1 MARNNG
7 RGSSRD
13 GGDDERL
20 GRPGGGVAPHS
31 NPTGEDS
38 MAGVVGEPLI
48 PMDAQFGEGE
58 EPGYTQS
65 QLKGDHQYARDDSD
79 RMTDDREYQERD
91 VTDEERLEL
100 FRLAMFQNQLP
111 SLPHMP
117 GWHPCWLTTANPR
130 DSIQGRLRL
139 GYQLIRPE
147 EVPGWEHNIL
157 TSGQYTGCIGIN
169 EMVAAKLPMRLYELY
184 MTEAHHNQPLA
195 EEGRLRST
203 LDAVREAQGKTQVYL
218 EGGMAALG
226 QNPRRA
232 HFEEIHGS
240 RRSPVTG

>member
-7 RGSSRD
+7 RGNNRD

-20 GRPGGGVAPHS
+20 GQSGGFPRGEMPGGDQSVVAGVA
-31 NPTGEDS
+31 
-38 MAGVVGEPLI
+38 GEPLI

-58 EPGYTQS
+58 ESGMGKAT
-65 QLKGDHQYARDDSD
+65 GDHAYARDDSD
-79 RMTDDREYQERD
+79 RATDDREYDERE
-91 VTDEERLEL
+91 VSDEERLEL

-111 SLPHMP
+111 SLPHIP
-117 GWHPCWLTTANPR
+117 GWHLCWLTTANPR
-130 DSIQGRLRL
+130 DSIQGRTRL
-139 GYQLIRPE
+139 GYQLLRLE
-147 EVPGWEHNIL
+147 EVPGWDANVL
-157 TSGQYTGCIGIN
+157 TTGPYVGCIGIN
-169 EMVAAKLPMRLYELY
+169 EMVAAKLPMRLYEMY

-203 LDAVREAQGKTQVYL
+203 LDVVREASGKTQVYL

-232 HFEEIHGS
+232 HFEDIHGP
-240 RRSPVTG
+240 RRVPVTG

>member
-7 RGSSRD
+7 RGNNRD
-13 GGDDERL
+13 SGEDERL
-20 GRPGGGVAPHS
+20 GRPGGAGS
-31 NPTGEDS
+31 NPTGDDS

-48 PMDAQFGEGE
+48 PMEAQLGEGE
-58 EPGYTQS
+58 EPGYLQT

-79 RMTDDREYQERD
+79 REFDDREHQERD
-91 VTDEERLEL
+91 LTDDERLEI

-111 SLPHMP
+111 SLPAIP
-117 GWHPCWLTTANPR
+117 GWHLVWLTTANPR

-139 GYQLIRPE
+139 GYQLLRPE

-195 EEGRLRST
+195 EEGKLRST
-203 LDAVREAQGKTQVYL
+203 LDAVRDAQGKGTQVYL

-232 HFEEIHGS
+232 HFEDIHGP
-240 RRSPVTG
+240 RRVPVTG

>member
-7 RGSSRD
+7 RNNRD

-20 GRPGGGVAPHS
+20 GRPGGTGS
-31 NPTGEDS
+31 NPAGDDS

-48 PMDAQFGEGE
+48 PMEAQFDESE
-58 EPGYTQS
+58 QAGYLRE

-79 RMTDDREYQERD
+79 RSAEDRESQERD
-91 VTDEERLEL
+91 YTDEERLEL
-100 FRLAMFQNQLP
+100 FRMAMFQNQLP
-111 SLPHMP
+111 SLPNMP

-147 EVPGWEHNIL
+147 EVPGWEHNVL
-157 TSGQYTGCIGIN
+157 TSGSYAGCIGIN
-169 EMVAAKLPMRLYELY
+169 EMVAAKLPMRLYEMY

-195 EEGRLRST
+195 EEGKLRST
-203 LDAVREAQGKTQVYL
+203 LDAVRDAQGKGTQVYL

-226 QNPRRA
+226 ANPRRA
-232 HFEEIHGS
+232 HFEEVHGP
-240 RRSPVTG
+240 RRVPVTG

>member
-7 RGSSRD
+7 RNNRD

-20 GRPGGGVAPHS
+20 GRPGGAPS
-31 NPTGEDS
+31 ESAASDDS

-48 PMDAQFGEGE
+48 PMSEQFGEGE
-58 EPGYTQS
+58 EGYLPG
-65 QLKGDHQYARDDSD
+65 KVVGDHLYSRDDSD
-79 RMTDDREYQERD
+79 RMADDREHQERE
-91 VTDEERLEL
+91 VSDEERLEL

-111 SLPHMP
+111 SLPVIP
-117 GWHPCWLTTANPR
+117 GWHLCWLTTANPR
-130 DSIQGRLRL
+130 DSIQGRTRL
-139 GYQLIRPE
+139 GYQLVKLE
-147 EVPGWEHNIL
+147 EVPGWDANVL
-157 TSGQYTGCIGIN
+157 TTGPYAGCIGIN
-169 EMVAAKLPMRLYELY
+169 EMVAAKLPMRLYEMY

-203 LDAVREAQGKTQVYL
+203 LDVVREAQGKQTQVYL

-232 HFEEIHGS
+232 HFEEIHGP
-240 RRSPVTG
+240 RRAPVTG

>member
-1 MARNNG
+1 MARGTG
-7 RGSSRD
+7 RGNNRE

-20 GRPGGGVAPHS
+20 GRPGGVSGSPA
-31 NPTGEDS
+31 GDDS

-48 PMDAQFGEGE
+48 PMSEQFGEGE
-58 EPGYTQS
+58 EGYLQS
-65 QLKGDHQYARDDSD
+65 QLKGDHQYARDDSS
-79 RMTDDREYQERD
+79 RESADREYQERD

-157 TSGQYTGCIGIN
+157 TSGQYAGCIGIN

-232 HFEEIHGS
+232 HFEEIHGP
-240 RRSPVTG
+240 RRAPVTG

>member
-7 RGSSRD
+7 RGNNRD

-20 GRPGGGVAPHS
+20 GRLGAAGG
-31 NPTGEDS
+31 NPVSDDS

-48 PMDAQFGEGE
+48 PMSEQFEGE
-58 EPGYTQS
+58 EGYS
-65 QLKGDHQYARDDSD
+65 REQLKGDHQYARDDSD
-79 RMTDDREYQERD
+79 RTTEDREYQERD
-91 VTDEERLEL
+91 VTDDERLEL

-203 LDAVREAQGKTQVYL
+203 LDVVREASGKTQVYL

-232 HFEEIHGS
+232 HFEEIHGP

>member
-7 RGSSRD
+7 RGNNRD

-20 GRPGGGVAPHS
+20 GRPSGGVIPHS
-31 NPTGEDS
+31 SPEGEDS

-48 PMDAQFGEGE
+48 PMSEQFDESE
-58 EPGYTQS
+58 IGYQHKVT
-65 QLKGDHQYARDDSD
+65 GDHQYTRDDSD
-79 RMTDDREYQERD
+79 RILGDRENQERD
-91 VTDEERLEL
+91 ITDEERLEM

-111 SLPHMP
+111 ALPHMP

-147 EVPGWEHNIL
+147 EVPGWEHNVL

-169 EMVAAKLPMRLYELY
+169 EMVAAKLPMRLYEMY

-232 HFEEIHGS
+232 HFEEIHGP
-240 RRSPVTG
+240 RRAPVTG

>member
-1 MARNNG
+1 MAKNGRNN
-7 RGSSRD
+7 RD

-20 GRPGGGVAPHS
+20 GRPGGVGS
-31 NPTGEDS
+31 NPAGDDS

-48 PMDAQFGEGE
+48 PMEAQLGEGE
-58 EPGYTQS
+58 ESGYTRE

-79 RMTDDREYQERD
+79 RMADDRESQERD
-91 VTDEERLEL
+91 ISDDERLEL
-100 FRLAMFQNQLP
+100 FRMAMFQNQLP

-130 DSIQGRLRL
+130 DSIQGRMRL

-147 EVPGWEHNIL
+147 EVPGWEHNVL

-169 EMVAAKLPMRLYELY
+169 EMVAAKLPMRLYEMY

-195 EEGRLRST
+195 EEGKLRST
-203 LDAVREAQGKTQVYL
+203 LDAVRDAQGKGTQVYL

-226 QNPRRA
+226 INSRRA
-232 HFEEIHGS
+232 HFEEIHGP
-240 RRSPVTG
+240 RRVPVTG

>member
-7 RGSSRD
+7 RGNNRE

-20 GRPGGGVAPHS
+20 GRLGAAGG
-31 NPTGEDS
+31 NPVTDDS
-38 MAGVVGEPLI
+38 MSGVVGEPLI
-48 PMDAQFGEGE
+48 PMSEQFEEGDDQGV
-58 EPGYTQS
+58 PLHKVT
-65 QLKGDHQYARDDSD
+65 GDHLYQRDDSD
-79 RMTDDREYQERD
+79 RATEDREHQERD
-91 VTDEERLEL
+91 ITDDERLEL

-111 SLPHMP
+111 ALPHMP

-139 GYQLIRPE
+139 GYQLIKPE

-157 TSGQYTGCIGIN
+157 TSGSYAGCIGIN

-203 LDAVREAQGKTQVYL
+203 LDVVREANGKTQVYL
-218 EGGMAALG
+218 EGGMEALG
-226 QNPRRA
+226 RNPRRA
-232 HFEEIHGS
+232 HFEEIHGP
-240 RRSPVTG
+240 RRPVTG

>member
-7 RGSSRD
+7 RGNNRD

-20 GRPGGGVAPHS
+20 GRLGGPS
-31 NPTGEDS
+31 NNPAGDDS

-48 PMDAQFGEGE
+48 PMSEQFEDEVVNAQNRNL
-58 EPGYTQS
+58 YAT
-65 QLKGDHQYARDDSD
+65 GDHAYTRDDAD
-79 RMTDDREYQERD
+79 RRTEDREHQERD
-91 VTDEERLEL
+91 VTDDERLEL

-139 GYQLIRPE
+139 GYELIRPE
-147 EVPGWEHNIL
+147 EVPGWEHNVL

-169 EMVAAKLPMRLYELY
+169 EMVAAKLPMRLYEMY

-203 LDAVREAQGKTQVYL
+203 LDVVREAQGKTQVYL

-232 HFEEIHGS
+232 HFEEIHGP
-240 RRSPVTG
+240 RRAPVTG

>member
-1 MARNNG
+1 MAKNGRNN
-7 RGSSRD
+7 RE

-20 GRPGGGVAPHS
+20 GRPGGAGS
-31 NPTGEDS
+31 NPAGDDS

-48 PMDAQFGEGE
+48 PMSEQFAEGE
-58 EPGYTQS
+58 EGYLNS

-79 RMTDDREYQERD
+79 RMADDREHQERE
-91 VTDEERLEL
+91 VSDEERLEL

-111 SLPHMP
+111 SFPVMP

-139 GYQLIRPE
+139 GYQLIKPE
-147 EVPGWEHNIL
+147 EVPGWEHNVL
-157 TSGQYTGCIGIN
+157 TSGQYAGCIGIN
-169 EMVAAKLPMRLYELY
+169 EMVAAKLPMRLYEMY

-203 LDAVREAQGKTQVYL
+203 LDVVREANGKTQVYL

-226 QNPRRA
+226 ANPRRA
-232 HFEEIHGS
+232 HFEEIHGP
-240 RRSPVTG
+240 RRSTVG